1 MSNNVIPWIQY
12 SMKLKGFAPKYTSNG
27 LHTIKG
33 LALVLLVVHMFFFV
47 CIVFF
52 TLICAG
58 FTVRWMQF
66 FGNTVEHNVN
76 TRSCMKLILNITG
89 APITV
94 VFMEAC
100 GAVSLFSV
108 MGNWVY
114 GVFMLLRKGR
124 EWISVGM
131 GGRRHFALP
140 VQNPRLQ
147 SLSVSHHSV
156 FVATPGINCI
166 HLIIQT

>member
-1 MSNNVIPWIQY
+1 M
-12 SMKLKGFAPKYTSNG
+12 
-27 LHTIKG
+27 
-33 LALVLLVVHMFFFV
+33 
-47 CIVFF
+47 
-52 TLICAG
+52 
-58 FTVRWMQF
+58 
-66 FGNTVEHNVN
+66 
-76 TRSCMKLILNITG
+76 
-89 APITV
+89 
-94 VFMEAC
+94 
-100 GAVSLFSV
+100 
-108 MGNWVY
+108 
-114 GVFMLLRKGR
+114 FMLLRKGR